1 MSKLQKTG
9 PSSIPWKSAN
19 FQSELDY
26 SRPPVV
32 ISSASFKRYDLEDR
46 EIPNN
51 TVSLSSI
58 AGRFIPS
65 GLKFSSK
72 KDSY

>member
-1 MSKLQKTG
+1 MGKTHKAG
-9 PSSIPWKSAN
+9 VKVGWMGGYHH
-19 FQSELDY
+19 SELEL

-46 EIPNN
+46 RIVNN

-58 AGRFIPS
+58 AGRFIPRS
-65 GLKFSSK
+65 IKNRRSTNN
-72 KDSY
+72 